1 MKTSDL
7 LQQVHD
13 LLEPNGAWGQAAPA
27 RDAKGN
33 VLAST
38 SKLAVCWCLIGAVQ
52 NVCYKNE
59 TTCYLVDKAL
69 LGTLAVLTGGI
80 NPSYVSYNDTHTHRE
95 VLDLVLAAR
104 DREAANGR

>member
-59 TTCYLVDKAL
+59 TTCYLVDKAHGGL
-69 LGTLAVLTGGI
+69 VVVKEVDDVYADMLRSIFESTTGMYL
-80 NPSYVSYNDTHTHRE
+80 S
-95 VLDLVLAAR
+95 L
-104 DREAANGR
+104 